1 MTHEHA
7 PHRTPETAADWDAR
21 YGATHIWSGEPNG
34 ALMALTSDLAPGTA
48 LDVGCGEGADAVWL
62 ARRGW
67 TVTGL
72 DVSRVAVDRAR
83 AAAEAAGVEITWLV
97 EGFGEHPLGPF
108 DLVSAQYPA
117 VPKRDDDAAERAFA
131 DAVAPGGRLV
141 FVHHELDETPHG
153 FDPADYVMPEDVVAY
168 LTGQGWQ
175 IETDEIR
182 ERHLERGAGS
192 GHSRDRMVVARR
204 GA

>member
-62 ARRGW
+62 ARRDW

-117 VPKRDDDAAERAFA
+117 VPKRRSARSPTPWRRA
-131 DAVAPGGRLV
+131 GGWCSCI
-141 FVHHELDETPHG
+141 TNW
-153 FDPADYVMPEDVVAY
+153 M
-168 LTGQGWQ
+168 
-175 IETDEIR
+175 
-182 ERHLERGAGS
+182 RHLTVS
-192 GHSRDRMVVARR
+192 TPPIT
-204 GA
+204 